1 MSISCIALLSGGLDS
16 MLAIRILQEQGIHV
30 EALNFQTIFTCC
42 RDDAGQAARD
52 LGVRLTVLSAEDD
65 YLDIVRRPQFGYGRG
80 ANPCVDCRIY
90 MFERAR
96 RFMDQVGARFIISGE
111 VVGQRPMSQKRND
124 LDIIARQSDLQDL
137 LLRPLCARLGRPT
150 LPERAGWVDRSRL
163 YGFTGRSRKGLIA
176 LARQFGFENIP
187 APSTGCALTEQLFSN
202 KVYDLIRLDPES
214 QSWDFELLRR
224 GRHYRI
230 DATCKVIVGRDAED
244 NAGIEF
250 LHERAPAGRSA
261 LLLPHGFRGPATLL
275 VGRVTE
281 STLDA
286 AGAMLL
292 RHTRDYRSGEMTV
305 RVVRDG
311 IASIRLIQNDDA
323 IEAIEP
329 ITARRQPKPVTRQ
342 YGSP

>member
-1 MSISCIALLSGGLDS
+1 MSVSCVALLSGGLDS
-16 MLAIRILQEQGIHV
+16 MLAIRILQEQGIHI
-30 EALNFQTIFTCC
+30 EALNFQTMFTCC

-65 YLDIVRRPQFGYGRG
+65 YLDVVRRPQFGYGRG

-96 RFMDQVGARFIISGE
+96 KFMNQVGAKFIISGE
-111 VVGQRPMSQKRND
+111 VIGQRPMSQKRND
-124 LDIIARQSDLQDL
+124 LDIIARQAELQDL
-137 LLRPLCARLGRPT
+137 LLRPLCAQLQHPT

-163 YGFTGRSRKGLIA
+163 FGFTGRSRKGLIA
-176 LARQFGFENIP
+176 LARQFGFKNIP

-214 QSWDFELLRR
+214 QSWDFELLRY
-224 GRHYRI
+224 GRHYRL
-230 DATCKVIVGRDAED
+230 DATCKVIVGRSAED
-244 NAGIEF
+244 NAGIEL

-261 LLLPHGFRGPATLL
+261 LLLPHCFPWPATLL
-275 VGRVTE
+275 IGRVTE

-292 RHTRDYRSGEMTV
+292 RHTRENGSGEMTV

-311 IASIRLIQNDDA
+311 ISSIRPIQNNDA
-323 IEAIEP
+323 AQAIEP
-329 ITARRQPKPVTRQ
+329 TTARRQPKPADDLR
-342 YGSP
+342 S